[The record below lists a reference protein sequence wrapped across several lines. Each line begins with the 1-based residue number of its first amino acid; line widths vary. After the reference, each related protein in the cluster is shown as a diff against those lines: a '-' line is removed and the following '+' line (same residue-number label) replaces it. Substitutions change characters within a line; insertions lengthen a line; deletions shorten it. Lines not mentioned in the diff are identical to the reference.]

1 MIISKSVEMLM
12 RVLIPIIKET
22 CYTHRPEC
30 PQADADVPDVIL
42 DADALT
48 DADVLANK
56 YLI

>member
-1 MIISKSVEMLM
+1 MLM